1 MIKKIMSVLALF
13 ALAVFFY
20 GCSSKGGSVVGKWI
34 DADTEQI
41 YEYAADGYFYEYTN
55 ESFTSDKTRYKVKS
69 GKITYYIEDVPESEY
84 SVKYEIKDGNLVI
97 NGTLVYKPYSE
108 SVKTDN

>member
-1 MIKKIMSVLALF
+1 MIKKIISALALF

-20 GCSSKGGSVVGKWI
+20 GCSSKDGSVVGKWT
-34 DADTEQI
+34 DSETEQI
-41 YEYAADGYFYEYTN
+41 YEYTADGYFYEYTN

-69 GKITYYIEDVPESEY
+69 GEITYYIEGVPESEY

-97 NGTLVYKPYSE
+97 NGKLVYKPYSE
-108 SVKTDN
+108 SEKTED